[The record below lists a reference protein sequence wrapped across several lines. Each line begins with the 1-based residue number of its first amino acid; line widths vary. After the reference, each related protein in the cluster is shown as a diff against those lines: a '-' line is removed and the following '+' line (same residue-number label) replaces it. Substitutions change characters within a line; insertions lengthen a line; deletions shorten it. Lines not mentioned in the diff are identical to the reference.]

1 MWNPSSFVDSHSQG
15 HSENVIKMIFFGGGR
30 NNIYL
35 LPTRVEMFHLIIC
48 KEFTKIHDLEFKF
61 KTYNLYLDINTF
73 KN

>member
-1 MWNPSSFVDSHSQG
+1 
-15 HSENVIKMIFFGGGR
+15 
-30 NNIYL
+30 
-35 LPTRVEMFHLIIC
+35 MFHLIVC